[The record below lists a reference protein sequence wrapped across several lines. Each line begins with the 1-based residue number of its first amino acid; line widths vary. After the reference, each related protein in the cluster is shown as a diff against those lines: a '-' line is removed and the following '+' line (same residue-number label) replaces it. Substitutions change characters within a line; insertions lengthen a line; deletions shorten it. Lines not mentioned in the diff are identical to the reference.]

1 MKQFFKPSLKKTITT
16 EYNSDGLPIMSNSLN
31 TVYKEIQNWVLI
43 DCEYIIKLIEVIDDP
58 KHDKLY
64 VIMELCDMG
73 QVAHWN
79 EETATYQRNQNVFDF
94 CSKQESLTDK
104 LDEAV

>member
-1 MKQFFKPSLKKTITT
+1 LKKTITT
-16 EYNSDGLPIMSNSLN
+16 EYNSDGLPVMSNSLN
-31 TVYKEIQNWVLI
+31 TVYKEISNWVLI

-73 QVAHWN
+73 QISHWN
-79 EETATYQRNQNVFDF
+79 EETATY
-94 CSKQESLTDK
+94 E
-104 LDEAV
+104 